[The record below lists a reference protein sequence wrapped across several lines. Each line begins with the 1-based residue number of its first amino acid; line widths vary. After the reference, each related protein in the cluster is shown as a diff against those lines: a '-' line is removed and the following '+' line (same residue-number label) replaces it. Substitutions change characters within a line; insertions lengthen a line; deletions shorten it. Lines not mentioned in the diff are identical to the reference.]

1 MSDEDEGVKWNRII
15 YIIIAII
22 LFLGLL
28 LIIRYLMKFAGS

>member
-1 MSDEDEGVKWNRII
+1 MADEDKGVKWNRTL

-28 LIIRYLMKFAGS
+28 LIIWKLLKFASP